1 MPLCGLVFTF
11 LLVFSAR
18 DLRVCGVG
26 VDNHPSSPPAPEL
39 IQVQVSGPAVLLQCR
54 APAGHGGRLF
64 KLYRLREQVDMVQS
78 ETEQTQAEF
87 RVQGRAV
94 EQENHY
100 CCQYDN
106 SAISQYFTI
115 RAAPSPITPPHLS
128 VKPPAG
134 DVLPG
139 KVLDFHCQA
148 PSPSPG
154 NPPLI
159 FLLMRRLSEADSDQE
174 VGRSTDPYF
183 RVGPVSQADSGTY
196 TCIYQLTLPEG
207 VQISAPSPP
216 VSIKITGPI
225 TPPHL
230 SVTPPAGHVL
240 PDKVLDFHCQAPS
253 PSPGNPPPIFLL
265 MRRLS
270 GADSDQEVGRSSDPN
285 FRVGPV
291 SQADSGT
298 YTCIYQLNLPEGVQ
312 MSASSPPV
320 SIKITAHLPAPLLSS
335 SHEDMLLCT
344 GSPSYPGAHFSLYH
358 QGAKIPIETQ
368 QALVVKHSAQFAVK
382 AEGWYQC
389 QYSVLLGTVWA
400 HSERSSALKL
410 PCTTGSPSC
419 SPSGYTPPPTGG
431 KVDLALIIGSVS
443 AALLFLLV
451 LIILGFAV
459 HKHAKAAAAKR
470 RQSEQDTFWKQFYFK
485 DHIVDLTLQRIN
497 TSPAEFS
504 GAGNERIS
512 VSEPIYD
519 CPFSTFNGPL
529 DK

>member
-1 MPLCGLVFTF
+1 MSLCGLVFIF
-11 LLVFSAR
+11 LLVFSTQ

-26 VDNHPSSPPAPEL
+26 VGSHPSSPPAPEL

-87 RVQGRAV
+87 RVQGGAV

-106 SAISQYFTI
+106 SEISQYFTI
-115 RAAPSPITPPHLS
+115 RASPRPIAPPDLS

-139 KVLDFHCQA
+139 KFLDFHCQA
-148 PSPSPG
+148 PPPSPG
-154 NPPLI
+154 SPPPI

-174 VGRSTDPYF
+174 VSRSSDPHF
-183 RVGPVSQADSGTY
+183 RVGPVSQVDRGTY

-207 VQISAPSPP
+207 VQKSAPS
-216 VSIKITGPI
+216 
-225 TPPHL
+225 L
-230 SVTPPAGHVL
+230 
-240 PDKVLDFHCQAPS
+240 
-253 PSPGNPPPIFLL
+253 
-265 MRRLS
+265 
-270 GADSDQEVGRSSDPN
+270 
-285 FRVGPV
+285 
-291 SQADSGT
+291 
-298 YTCIYQLNLPEGVQ
+298 
-312 MSASSPPV
+312 PV
-320 SIKITAHLPAPLLSS
+320 SIKITAHLPAPLLSNN
-335 SHEDMLLCT
+335 HEDMLLCT
-344 GSPSYPGAHFSLYH
+344 GSASYPGAHFYLYR
-358 QGAKIPIETQ
+358 QGAENPIVSQ
-368 QALVVKHSAQFAVK
+368 QALTVKHSARFAVK
-382 AEGWYQC
+382 TEGWYQC
-389 QYSVLLGTVWA
+389 QYSVLLGTSWTY
-400 HSERSSALKL
+400 SERSSAVKL
-410 PCTTGSPSC
+410 PFTTGSPSR
-419 SPSGYTPPPTGG
+419 SPSGYTPPPTAGG

-470 RQSEQDTFWKQFYFK
+470 RQSEQNAFWQQFYFK

-497 TSPAEFS
+497 NDPVEFS

>member
-1 MPLCGLVFTF
+1 MPLFGLVFTF

-26 VDNHPSSPPAPEL
+26 VDNHPSSPPSPEL
-39 IQVQVSGPAVLLQCR
+39 IQVQVSSPIVLLQCR

-78 ETEQTQAEF
+78 ETKLTQAEF
-87 RVQGRAV
+87 RVQGGAV

-106 SAISQYFTI
+106 SAISQYLTI
-115 RAAPSPITPPHLS
+115 RAAP
-128 VKPPAG
+128 
-134 DVLPG
+134 
-139 KVLDFHCQA
+139 
-148 PSPSPG
+148 
-154 NPPLI
+154 
-159 FLLMRRLSEADSDQE
+159 R
-174 VGRSTDPYF
+174 
-183 RVGPVSQADSGTY
+183 
-196 TCIYQLTLPEG
+196 
-207 VQISAPSPP
+207 
-216 VSIKITGPI
+216 PI

-240 PDKVLDFHCQAPS
+240 PGKVLDFHCQAPP

-265 MRRLS
+265 MRRQS
-270 GADSDQEVGRSSDPN
+270 RADSDQEVGRSSDPH

-291 SQADSGT
+291 SQADRGT
-298 YTCIYQLNLPEGVQ
+298 YTCIYQLTLPEGVQ
-312 MSASSPPV
+312 KSAPSLPV
-320 SIKITAHLPAPLLSS
+320 SIKITAHLPAPLLSND
-335 SHEDMLLCT
+335 HEDVLLCM
-344 GSPSYPGAHFSLYH
+344 GSSSYPGAHFYLYH
-358 QGAKIPIETQ
+358 QGAELPIETQ
-368 QALVVKHSAQFAVK
+368 QAQMIEHSARFTVK
-382 AEGWYQC
+382 TEGWYQC
-389 QYSVLLGTVWA
+389 QYGVRLGTAWA
-400 HSERSSALKL
+400 HSERSSTVKL
-410 PCTTGSPSC
+410 PCTVGSPSC
-419 SPSGYTPPPTGG
+419 SPSGYTPPPTAGG

-470 RQSEQDTFWKQFYFK
+470 RQSEQNAFWQQFYFK

-497 TSPAEFS
+497 TSPAGFS
-504 GAGNERIS
+504 GAENERIS